1 MSIASMRGAFITL
14 DGKTA
19 WDACVRFGSIRKAAG
34 SATNPRTDR
43 TYNPTGFSRIA
54 YQYALT
60 HLDEIRPQWE
70 AVAREDGIVPNEEAW
85 REWMFQ
91 KAHVAF
97 YYTPGRYERFIKE
110 QGLDTLEET

>member
-1 MSIASMRGAFITL
+1 MSIASRGRVVDAL
-14 DGKTA
+14 DGKVA
-19 WDACVRFGSIRKAAG
+19 WDACVQYGSIHKAAR
-34 SATNPRTDR
+34 SFTNPRTDR

-70 AVAREDGIVPNEEAW
+70 SVAREDGIVPNEEAW
-85 REWMFQ
+85 RAWLVQ

-110 QGLDTLEET
+110 QGLG